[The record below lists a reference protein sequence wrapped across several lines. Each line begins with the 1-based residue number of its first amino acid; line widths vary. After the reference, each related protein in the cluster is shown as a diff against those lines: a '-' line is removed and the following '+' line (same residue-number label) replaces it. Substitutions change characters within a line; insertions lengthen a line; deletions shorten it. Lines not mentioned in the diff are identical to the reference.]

1 MEAFISEIINVPNDF
16 IWKYLVYILVGI
28 GLYFTFR
35 FRFIQ
40 FQYFIEMFRIVG
52 EKPQGNKGV
61 SSMQAFF
68 ISAASR
74 VGTGNLT
81 GVALAIATGGP
92 GAVFWM
98 WIVAIVGMA
107 SSFVESTLAQL
118 YKVRSGDEFR
128 GGPAYYMAKGLGAR
142 WLGILFAVLI
152 TVSFGLIFNAVQS
165 NTISVAFDEAFHVN
179 KTVIAI
185 ILAVLTAFIIFGGL
199 KRVVSVSQLIVP
211 VMAGLYILLALYVVI
226 VNITA
231 VPELF
236 AAIVK
241 NAFGLEQ
248 IVGGSL
254 GSIIIIGA
262 QRGLFSNEAGMG
274 SAPNAAATAH
284 VSHPAKQG
292 LIQTLGVFF
301 DTFIVCTSTAF
312 IILLYSFTP
321 KGDGIQVT
329 QAALQH
335 HLGGWAPT
343 FIAIAMFL
351 FAFSSVVGNYYYGE
365 TNIEFIKTSKTWL
378 NIYRVFVVVMVVYG
392 CLADFQIVWDMANL
406 FMGLLALINLVAILL
421 LSNVAYKIYKDY
433 AAQRKKGLDPVFKA
447 ENTPELKHIET
458 WAEEEGTSPERK
470 TAN

>member
-1 MEAFISEIINVPNDF
+1 MESFFNSLINIPSDF
-16 IWKYLVYILVGI
+16 IWKYLFYILI
-28 GLYFTFR
+28 GLGLFFTLR
-35 FRFIQ
+35 FGFIQ
-40 FQYFIEMFRIVG
+40 FRYFIEMFRIVG

-98 WIVAIVGMA
+98 WVVAAVGMA

-118 YKVRSGDEFR
+118 YKVKDGDDFR
-128 GGPAYYMAKGLGAR
+128 GGPAYYIQKGLGVR
-142 WLGILFAVLI
+142 WLGIVFAVLI

-165 NTISVAFDEAFHVN
+165 NTIAGALEGAFHVN
-179 KTVIAI
+179 KIVVAVV
-185 ILAVLTAFIIFGGL
+185 LAVLTAFIIFGGL
-199 KRVVSVSQLIVP
+199 KRVVAVTQLIVP
-211 VMAGLYILLALYVVI
+211 VMAGLYILIALYVVFT
-226 VNITA
+226 NISAFPSVIAT
-231 VPELF
+231 
-236 AAIVK
+236 IVK
-241 NAFGLEQ
+241 NALGIEQ
-248 IVGGSL
+248 VVGG
-254 GSIIIIGA
+254 GIGAIIVIGA

-292 LIQTLGVFF
+292 FIQTLGVFF

-312 IILLYSFTP
+312 IILLYSVTP

-329 QAALQH
+329 QAALDH
-335 HLGGWAPT
+335 HIGGWAPS
-343 FIAIAMFL
+343 FIAVAMFL

-378 NIYRVFVVVMVVYG
+378 NIYRIAVIAMVVFG
-392 CLADFQIVWDMANL
+392 CVAGFQIVWDMADL
-406 FMGLLALINLVAILL
+406 FMGIMALINLVVITL
-421 LSNVAYKIYKDY
+421 LSNVAYKVYKDY
-433 AAQRKKGLDPVFKA
+433 AKQRKQGLDPVFKA
-447 ENTPELKHIET
+447 KNIPELKHAET
-458 WAEEEGTSPERK
+458 WEEEKQE
-470 TAN
+470 A